1 MFPHSR
7 ATWRADDGAMNQ
19 PYHVYVV
26 DAERP
31 SREALRSY
39 LESHGL
45 RVTTMD
51 GAADL
56 LRRMHRAR
64 PDLIVLDMALPG
76 TSGLQACQKLRA
88 EGDRVPVIF
97 LSARDEEVDRVL
109 GLEIGGDDV
118 LGKPCSPRELLA
130 RVHAVLRRA
139 LVPPGLPM
147 LAMSPV
153 TIGRHEF
160 DRATRCLRCGER
172 LHVLS
177 TVEYAVLAELVS
189 NPGVAISRERLL
201 AASHSRAEG
210 LMLRAVDVAVMRLRK
225 RVEPVPAQ
233 PRFIQTIR
241 GHGYMFVPTSGAE
254 HGAEEPVRGARS
266 LPGPLAQRSRR
277 GMPTGALASPSMNTV

>member
-7 ATWRADDGAMNQ
+7 ATSRIDDGAMNQ

-26 DAERP
+26 DAERA
-31 SREALRSY
+31 SRDALRSY
-39 LESHGL
+39 LEAHGL

-51 GAADL
+51 TAGEL

-76 TSGLQACQKLRA
+76 MSGLQACQKLRG
-88 EGDRVPVIF
+88 EGDRVPVIL
-97 LSARDEEVDRVL
+97 LSGRDEEVDRVL
-109 GLEIGGDDV
+109 GLEMGGDDV
-118 LGKPCSPRELLA
+118 VGKPFSLRELLA

-139 LVPPGLPM
+139 IVPPGLPM
-147 LAMSPV
+147 LAMAPV
-153 TIGRHEF
+153 FIGGQEF
-160 DRATRCLRCGER
+160 DRASRCLRRGDR

-225 RVEPVPAQ
+225 RVEPDPAQ

-241 GHGYMFVPTSGAE
+241 GHGYMFVPTTAAE
-254 HGAEEPVRGARS
+254 VPAAPPRLV
-266 LPGPLAQRSRR
+266 QRSRR
-277 GMPTGALASPSMNTV
+277 STPSGVLLSPSMNTV

>member
-1 MFPHSR
+1 
-7 ATWRADDGAMNQ
+7 MNQ
-19 PYHVYVV
+19 PYHVYIV
-26 DAERP
+26 DAEAA
-31 SREALRSY
+31 SRDGLRSY
-39 LESHGL
+39 LEAHGL
-45 RVTTMD
+45 RVTAMD
-51 GAADL
+51 GAAEL

-76 TSGLQACQKLRA
+76 TSGLQACQRLRA
-88 EGDRVPVIF
+88 EGDRVPLIF

-139 LVPPGLPM
+139 IVPPGLPM
-147 LAMSPV
+147 LAMAPV

-225 RVEPVPAQ
+225 RVEPEPAQ

-241 GHGYMFVPTSGAE
+241 GHGYMFVPPAAE
-254 HGAEEPVRGARS
+254 AGDAAGGARR
-266 LPGPLAQRSRR
+266 LPGPPVQRSRR
-277 GMPTGALASPSMNTV
+277 ATPTGALASPSMNTV